1 MLEVRSL
8 PGKQRLQGVLSL
20 ILALTLALSI
30 FLMAGSGTASAA
42 DTTYTVQRGDNLTT
56 IAAKFGLSVQALA
69 NANGLA
75 NVNNIYAGQVLKIP
89 QADGQ
94 NSNNSP
100 APASTGEGAYIVQS
114 GDTLSG
120 IAAQFGVSLAELAA
134 ANKISVMS
142 YVYIGQTLR
151 IPGKSATPAAP
162 APTATPTKT
171 PVAGSPAQSN
181 PGGSVYTV
189 QSGDTLS
196 SIAAKYGTTVAAL
209 QSSNSLDNPN
219 SIFVGQKLVI
229 PPVGQGGGVPPVVS
243 APNPV
248 QPAAS
253 ATTSGKWIDVNLST
267 QRLVAYEGST
277 AVFSSL
283 VSTGVARYP
292 TVTGTFNI
300 YLKYTS
306 QAMTGGSGADYY
318 YLPGV
323 PYVMYFYQS
332 YAIHGAY
339 WHNNFGHVMS
349 HGCVNMPVEAS
360 KFMYNWAP
368 MGTPVKVHY

>member
-1 MLEVRSL
+1 MLEVRGL
-8 PGKQRLQGVLSL
+8 PGNTRLQGVLSL

-30 FLMAGSGTASAA
+30 FLLAGSGIASAA
-42 DTTYTVQRGDNLTT
+42 DTSYTVQQGDNLTA
-56 IAAKFGLSVQALA
+56 IAARFGLSVQALA

-75 NVNNIYAGQVLKIP
+75 NVNNIYAGQVLNIP

-100 APASTGEGAYIVQS
+100 APASTGEGAYIVQA

-120 IAAQFGVSLAELAA
+120 IATQFGVTLADLAA
-134 ANKISVMS
+134 ANKLSQMS
-142 YVYIGQTLR
+142 YVYIGQALR
-151 IPGKSATPAAP
+151 IPGKSAAPA
-162 APTATPTKT
+162 APTATPAPTQA
-171 PVAGSPAQSN
+171 PVTTAAAQNN
-181 PGGSVYTV
+181 PGGSIYTV
-189 QSGDTLS
+189 QSGDSLS
-196 SIAAKYGTTVAAL
+196 SIAAKYGTTAATL
-209 QSSNSLDNPN
+209 QSSNSLGNPN
-219 SIFVGQKLVI
+219 SLFVGQKLII
-229 PPVGQGGGVPPVVS
+229 PPVGQGGDVPPVVS

-253 ATTSGKWIDVNLST
+253 GKWIDVNLSE

-277 AVFSSL
+277 VVFSSL
-283 VSTGVARYP
+283 VSTGVARHP

-306 QAMTGGSGADYY
+306 QAMTGGTGSEYY

-323 PYVMYFYQS
+323 PYVMYFYES

-339 WHNNFGHVMS
+339 WHNNFGRVMS

-360 KFMYNWAP
+360 RFMYNWAP